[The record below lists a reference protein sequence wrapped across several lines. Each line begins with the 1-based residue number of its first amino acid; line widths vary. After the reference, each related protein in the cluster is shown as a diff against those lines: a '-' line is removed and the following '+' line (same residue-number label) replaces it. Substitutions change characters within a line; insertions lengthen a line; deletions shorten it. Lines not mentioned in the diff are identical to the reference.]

1 MSLRS
6 EIQPQTPAQSCC
18 FPGLQYGHPVGEGA
32 ISLQNI
38 VRPSALRLKA
48 HLPEV
53 RRQKTGRESHFIA
66 KEVCC
71 QRTVLMA
78 KEVCCQRTIL
88 MAPVQGMV
96 HLQISDTLR
105 RYHPLDKPG
114 MEHLLRVV
122 RTAAYRLQVKG
133 QVRLDLGHSLPSV
146 GPVTREI
153 YSTGL

>member
-1 MSLRS
+1 MLTSLRS

-53 RRQKTGRESHFIA
+53 RRQKTGRESHFVA

-71 QRTVLMA
+71 Q
-78 KEVCCQRTIL
+78 CTIL

-96 HLQISDTLR
+96 HSQISDTLR
-105 RYHPLDKPG
+105 RCHPLDKPG

>member
-78 KEVCCQRTIL
+78 
-88 MAPVQGMV
+88 PVQGMV
-96 HLQISDTLR
+96 HSQISDTLR
-105 RYHPLDKPG
+105 RCHPLDKPG